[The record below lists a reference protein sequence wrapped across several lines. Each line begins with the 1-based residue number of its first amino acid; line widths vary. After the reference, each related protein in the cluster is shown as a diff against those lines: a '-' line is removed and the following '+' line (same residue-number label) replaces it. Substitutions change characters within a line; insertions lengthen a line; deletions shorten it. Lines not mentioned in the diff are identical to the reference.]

1 MQRRSNNP
9 QEYGAGRVA
18 DVAFPFL
25 VAARSA
31 GEPTIVGNGAAKRK
45 PALFSRFRASGI
57 STPAVIA
64 MGHPVSPTLSQVTR
78 IPFHLFLPEADTQ
91 QYPGQ

>member
-9 QEYGAGRVA
+9 QEYGSGRVA

-25 VAARSA
+25 VAARST

-64 MGHPVSPTLSQVTR
+64 MGHPVSPTLSQVT
-78 IPFHLFLPEADTQ
+78 
-91 QYPGQ
+91 